1 MNTCKLCN
9 EEAKPDEWADHD
21 KKICINCESDNDGY
35 FNTKNIDEPKETNQ
49 QQETDGIIKWQNVK
63 TQALNELRLR
73 NDQVF
78 IPRVQTKV
86 LS

>member
-35 FNTKNIDEPKETNQ
+35 FNTKDIDEPKKEI
-49 QQETDGIIKWQNVK
+49 DG
-63 TQALNELRLR
+63 
-73 NDQVF
+73 
-78 IPRVQTKV
+78 
-86 LS
+86 

>member
-1 MNTCKLCN
+1 MNKCKLCN

-49 QQETDGIIKWQNVK
+49 Q
-63 TQALNELRLR
+63 
-73 NDQVF
+73 
-78 IPRVQTKV
+78 
-86 LS
+86 

>member
-9 EEAKPDEWADHD
+9 EEAKPDEWANYD

-35 FNTKNIDEPKETNQ
+35 FNTKDIDEPKETNQ
-49 QQETDGIIKWQNVK
+49 QQETNGIIKWLKEK
-63 TQALNELRLR
+63 TQVLNELRLR
-73 NDQVF
+73 NGQEF
-78 IPRVQTKV
+78 IQKVQTKV